1 MGEHAREEKGG
12 VKVVDRRR
20 FDMDGNLRD
29 EAAGGDGS
37 ARAAAEERAAEKREE
52 QPAGEREEQPPS
64 NEGASAEAIHAE
76 HAAHIERLEAELAA
90 ARKRIDDLARAYQAL
105 EKDREEFKQRLR
117 REREQML
124 DVERGN
130 VAMTLLEAVDELDLC
145 LAVSREESPLAQG
158 VRMIRDNVLRKVEL
172 AGLER
177 LNLVGTTF
185 DPALAEAVD
194 VEVTP
199 NADDDQKVLA
209 EVRAGYKL
217 KDRII
222 RPARVKVA
230 KYVKPADA

>member
-1 MGEHAREEKGG
+1 MGEHAREEKSGI
-12 VKVVDRRR
+12 KVVDRRR
-20 FDMDGNLRD
+20 FDMDGNLR
-29 EAAGGDGS
+29 EEVAGGDGS
-37 ARAAAEERAAEKREE
+37 ARATAEEHPPEKHEGPPAEKAPPEE
-52 QPAGEREEQPPS
+52 ML
-64 NEGASAEAIHAE
+64 SAEAIHAE
-76 HAAHIERLEAELAA
+76 QAAHIERLEAELAA

-130 VAMTLLEAVDELDLC
+130 VAMTLLETVDELDLC

-172 AGLER
+172 AGVER